1 MHALCYR
8 FEKTKRSKNERL
20 KIVGLSVHDLVS
32 RHDLL
37 IWWTPFARLLQ
48 PIISDSLE
56 DRGCAKIKGN
66 RLAAKGRA
74 TSTAI
79 SLDGN

>member
-1 MHALCYR
+1 MPPD
-8 FEKTKRSKNERL
+8 EKTKRSKNERL

-56 DRGCAKIKGN
+56 DRGCAKIKGS